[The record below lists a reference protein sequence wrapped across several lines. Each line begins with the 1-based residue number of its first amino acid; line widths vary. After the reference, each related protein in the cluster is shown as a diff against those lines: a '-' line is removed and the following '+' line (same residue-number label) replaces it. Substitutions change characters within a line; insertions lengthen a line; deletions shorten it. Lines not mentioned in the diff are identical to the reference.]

1 MRSIHIPTEPTPA
14 GQPHPLLRLGFRPF
28 YLLAAALA
36 VLSVPLWLAG
46 YKGMLPTLP
55 AANVLWHMHEM
66 VFGFAGAVIIGFLFT
81 AGRNWTNLPTPQG
94 SQLAALAVLWVAGR
108 VAMLLA
114 PGLPAMLVDGA
125 FLPLCAVAFGR
136 VLYLAQ
142 SKRNYPICG
151 ILVLLSVANL
161 LFHAA
166 ANGWISLS
174 PLAPVHGAI
183 MMVTA
188 LEAVIGGR
196 VIPMF
201 TRNGAPGSQPA
212 SVAWREKASIALL
225 LATALAWV
233 AGLPGAVIASAAF
246 AAAAVNAVRLAGWAP
261 FATVR
266 VPLLWILHLA
276 YAWIV
281 AGLVLLGFAALG
293 IGSASSAFHAL
304 AVGGMSGL
312 ILGMITRTALG
323 HTGRMLRATRA
334 ESAMYLLLQAGAV
347 ARLCANIVP
356 AGARDVLLLAS
367 ALGWSA
373 AFMLYL
379 FVYAPYLSQARIDGR
394 EG

>member
-36 VLSVPLWLAG
+36 AVSVPLWLAG
-46 YKGMLPTLP
+46 YKGALP
-55 AANVLWHMHEM
+55 ALPAVNMLWHMHEM

-81 AGRNWTNLPTPQG
+81 AGRNWTNLPTPAG
-94 SQLAALAVLWVAGR
+94 GQLAALSALWIAGR
-108 VAMLLA
+108 AAMLLA
-114 PGLPAMLVDGA
+114 PGVPALVVDGL
-125 FLPLCAVAFGR
+125 FLPLCALAFGR
-136 VLYLAQ
+136 VLVQAQ

-166 ANGWISLS
+166 ANGWITLS
-174 PLAPVHGAI
+174 AFKPVHGAI
-183 MMVTA
+183 LMITV

-201 TRNGAPGSQPA
+201 TRNGAPGSQP
-212 SVAWREKASIALL
+212 VTVGWREKASIALL

-233 AGLPGAVIASAAF
+233 GGLPGAVVAVAAF
-246 AAAAVNAVRLAGWAP
+246 AAAGVNAVRLHGWAP
-261 FATVR
+261 LATVR

-281 AGLVLLGFAALG
+281 AGLLLLGFSALG
-293 IGSASSAFHAL
+293 IGSSSSAFHAL

-312 ILGMITRTALG
+312 IIGMITRTALG
-323 HTGRMLRATRA
+323 HTGRMLRAGRA
-334 ESAMYLLLQAGAV
+334 ESAMYLLLQVGAV
-347 ARLCANIVP
+347 ARLCANLLP
-356 AGARDVLLLAS
+356 AEARDAMLAVS
-367 ALGWSA
+367 GLAWA
-373 AFMLYL
+373 ASFLTYL
-379 FVYAPYLSQARIDGR
+379 FVYGPYLSKARVDGR

>member
-1 MRSIHIPTEPTPA
+1 MRSIHIPAEPTPA

-36 VLSVPLWLAG
+36 ALAIPLWMAG
-46 YKGMLPTLP
+46 YQGMLPALP

-66 VFGFAGAVIIGFLFT
+66 VFGFAGAVIVGFLFT
-81 AGRNWTNLPTPQG
+81 AGRNWTNLSTPDG
-94 SQLAALAVLWVAGR
+94 GRLAALALLWLAGR
-108 VAMLLA
+108 AAMLLA
-114 PGLPAMLVDGA
+114 PGVPALLVDGL

-136 VLYLAQ
+136 VLVQAR
-142 SKRNYPICG
+142 SKRNYPVCG
-151 ILVLLSVANL
+151 ILALLSLANL

-166 ANGWISLS
+166 ANGWIALS

-183 MMVTA
+183 LLVTV

-201 TRNGAPGSQPA
+201 TRNGAPGSQPV
-212 SVAWREKASIALL
+212 SVAWRDKASIALL
-225 LATALAWV
+225 AATALAWV
-233 AGLPGAVIASAAF
+233 AGAPAAATALCAF
-246 AAAAVNAVRLAGWAP
+246 AAAALNAARLLGWAP
-261 FATVR
+261 LATLR
-266 VPLLWILHLA
+266 TPLLWVLHLA

-281 AGLVLLGFAALG
+281 AGLLLLGFAALG

-312 ILGMITRTALG
+312 IIGMITRTALG
-323 HTGRMLRATRA
+323 HTGRLLRATRA

-347 ARLCANIVP
+347 GRLCANLLP
-356 AGARDVLLLAS
+356 AGWRDAALLAS
-367 ALGWSA
+367 ALAWTA
-373 AFMLYL
+373 AFLLYL
-379 FVYAPYLSQARIDGR
+379 LVYAPYLSQARIDGR

>member
-1 MRSIHIPTEPTPA
+1 MRSIHLPTEPAPA

-36 VLSVPLWLAG
+36 ALSVPLWLAG
-46 YKGMLPTLP
+46 YKGMLPSLP
-55 AANVLWHMHEM
+55 AASMLWHMHEM

-81 AGRNWTNLPTPQG
+81 AGRNWTNLPTPAG
-94 SQLAALAVLWVAGR
+94 AELAALAVLWVAGR
-108 VAMLLA
+108 AAMLLA
-114 PGLPAMLVDGA
+114 PGLPAMIVDGM
-125 FLPLCAVAFGR
+125 FLPLCAAAFGR
-136 VLYLAQ
+136 VLVLAR

-151 ILVLLSVANL
+151 ILALLSVANL

-166 ANGWISLS
+166 ANGWIALS
-174 PLAPVHGAI
+174 ALKPVHGAI
-183 MMVTA
+183 LMVTV

-212 SVAWREKASIALL
+212 TVAWREKASIALL
-225 LATALAWV
+225 LATAVAWV
-233 AGLPGAVIASAAF
+233 GGLPGFVAAPLAF
-246 AAAAVNAVRLAGWAP
+246 AAAGVNALRLAGWAP

-281 AGLVLLGFAALG
+281 AGLLLLGFAALG

-312 ILGMITRTALG
+312 IIGMITRTALG
-323 HTGRMLRATRA
+323 HTGRMLRAGPA
-334 ESAMYLLLQAGAV
+334 ESGMYLLLQAGAIG
-347 ARLCANIVP
+347 RLCANIVP
-356 AGARDVLLLAS
+356 AGMRDILLLGS
-367 ALGWSA
+367 AIAWSA
-373 AFMLYL
+373 AFLLYL
-379 FVYAPYLSQARIDGR
+379 FVYGPYLSQARIDGR

>member
-36 VLSVPLWLAG
+36 ALAVPLWLAA
-46 YKGMLPTLP
+46 YKGMLPALP
-55 AANVLWHMHEM
+55 SANILWHMHEM

-81 AGRNWTNLPTPQG
+81 AGRNWTNLQTPQG
-94 SQLAALAVLWVAGR
+94 GTLAALALLWLAGR

-114 PGLPAMLVDGA
+114 LGVPALLVDGL
-125 FLPLCAVAFGR
+125 FLPLCAAVFGR
-136 VLYLAQ
+136 ALFQAQ

-151 ILVLLSVANL
+151 TLVLLSLANL

-166 ANGWISLS
+166 ANGWIAL
-174 PLAPVHGAI
+174 PALTPVHGAI
-183 MMVTA
+183 LMITV
-188 LEAVIGGR
+188 LEAVIAGR

-201 TRNGAPGSQPA
+201 TRNGAPGSQPVT
-212 SVAWREKASIALL
+212 VAWREKASIALL
-225 LATALAWV
+225 LATMAAWV
-233 AGLPGAVIASAAF
+233 VGMPGPVVAAAAF
-246 AAAAVNAVRLAGWAP
+246 AAAGANAVRLVGWAP

-281 AGLVLLGFAALG
+281 AGLLLLGFAALG
-293 IGSASSAFHAL
+293 IGSSSSAFHAL

-312 ILGMITRTALG
+312 IIGMITRTALG
-323 HTGRMLRATRA
+323 HTGRMLRDGHA

-347 ARLCANIVP
+347 GRLCANLVP
-356 AGARDVLLLAS
+356 AETRDVALALS
-367 ALGWSA
+367 ALAWSA
-373 AFMLYL
+373 AFLVYL
-379 FVYAPYLSQARIDGR
+379 VVYAPYLSKARIDGR

>member
-1 MRSIHIPTEPTPA
+1 MRSIHIPAEPTPP

-28 YLLAAALA
+28 YLLAAGLA
-36 VLSVPLWLAG
+36 VLSVPLWMAA
-46 YKGMLPTLP
+46 YKGHLGALP
-55 AANVLWHMHEM
+55 NVGLLWHMHEM
-66 VFGFAGAVIIGFLFT
+66 VFGFAIAVIVGFLFT

-94 SQLAALAVLWVAGR
+94 GALAALAALWLAGR
-108 VAMLLA
+108 AAMLLA
-114 PGLPAMLVDGA
+114 PGLPALLVDGA
-125 FLPLCAVAFGR
+125 FLPVCALLFGR
-136 VLYLAQ
+136 VLVLAR
-142 SKRNYPICG
+142 STRNYPILA
-151 ILVLLSVANL
+151 ILGLLSLANL

-166 ANGWISLS
+166 ALGWIALS

-183 MMVTA
+183 LLVTV

-201 TRNGAPGSQPA
+201 TRNGAPGSQPV
-212 SVAWREKASIALL
+212 SLAWRDKASIALL
-225 LATALAWV
+225 AATALAWT
-233 AGLPGAVIASAAF
+233 AGAPAALTAALAFGAAI
-246 AAAAVNAVRLAGWAP
+246 VNGARLLGWAP
-261 FATVR
+261 LATLR

-281 AGLVLLGFAALG
+281 AGLLLLGFAALG

-312 ILGMITRTALG
+312 ILGMMTRTALG
-323 HTGRMLRATRA
+323 HTGRMLLAGRA

-356 AGARDVLLLAS
+356 HGAREALLGGS
-367 ALGWSA
+367 ALAWSA
-373 AFMLYL
+373 AFLLYL
-379 FVYAPYLSQARIDGR
+379 VVYAPYLGRARVDGR

>member
-1 MRSIHIPTEPTPA
+1 MRSIHLPIESTPA

-28 YLLAAALA
+28 YLLASALA
-36 VLSVPLWLAG
+36 VLSVPLWLAA
-46 YKGMLPTLP
+46 YMGMLTILP

-66 VFGFAGAVIIGFLFT
+66 VFGFGGAVIVGFLFT
-81 AGRNWTNLPTPQG
+81 AGRNWTNLQTPQG
-94 SQLAALAVLWVAGR
+94 GQLAALAVLWIAGR
-108 VAMLLA
+108 AAMLLA
-114 PGLPAMLVDGA
+114 PGLPALLVDGL
-125 FLPLCAVAFGR
+125 FLPLCAAAFGR
-136 VLYLAQ
+136 VLMQAQ

-161 LFHAA
+161 LCHAA
-166 ANGWISLS
+166 ANGWITLS
-174 PLAPVHGAI
+174 ALTPVHGAI
-183 MMVTA
+183 LMITV

-201 TRNGAPGSQPA
+201 TRNGAPGSQPV
-212 SVAWREKASIALL
+212 SVAWCEKASIALL
-225 LATALAWV
+225 LATAVAWV
-233 AGLPGAVIASAAF
+233 AGLAGLLVATLAF
-246 AAAAVNAVRLAGWAP
+246 AAAGSNAVRLAGWAP

-323 HTGRMLRATRA
+323 HTGRMLRAGLA
-334 ESAMYLLLQAGAV
+334 ESAMYLLLQAGAL
-347 ARLCANIVP
+347 ARLCANIIP
-356 AGARDVLLLAS
+356 AGIRDYLLAAS
-367 ALGWSA
+367 ALAWSV
-373 AFMLYL
+373 AFLLYL
-379 FVYAPYLSQARIDGR
+379 LVYAPYLSQARIDGR

>member
-1 MRSIHIPTEPTPA
+1 MRSIHIPTEPTPI

-36 VLSVPLWLAG
+36 ALSVPLWLAG
-46 YKGMLPTLP
+46 YKGALP
-55 AANVLWHMHEM
+55 ALPAVNMLWHMHEM

-81 AGRNWTNLPTPQG
+81 AGRNWTNLPTPAG
-94 SQLAALAVLWVAGR
+94 GQLAALAGLWIAGR
-108 VAMLLA
+108 AAMLLA
-114 PGLPAMLVDGA
+114 PGVPALVVDGL
-125 FLPLCAVAFGR
+125 FLPLCALAFGR
-136 VLYLAQ
+136 VLVRAQ

-151 ILVLLSVANL
+151 ILILLSVANL

-166 ANGWISLS
+166 ANGWIALS
-174 PLAPVHGAI
+174 AFKPVHGAI
-183 MMVTA
+183 LMITV

-212 SVAWREKASIALL
+212 TVAWREKASIALL
-225 LATALAWV
+225 LATALAV
-233 AGLPGAVIASAAF
+233 AAVAF
-246 AAAAVNAVRLAGWAP
+246 AAAGVNAVRLAGWAP

-281 AGLVLLGFAALG
+281 AGLLLLGFAALG
-293 IGSASSAFHAL
+293 IGSSSSAFHAL

-312 ILGMITRTALG
+312 IIGMITRTALG
-323 HTGRMLRATRA
+323 HTGRMLRAGRA

-347 ARLCANIVP
+347 ARLCANLLP
-356 AGARDVLLLAS
+356 AEARDILLAGS
-367 ALGWSA
+367 ALAWAGS
-373 AFMLYL
+373 FLTYL
-379 FVYAPYLSQARIDGR
+379 CVYGPYLSKARVDGR

>member
-1 MRSIHIPTEPTPA
+1 MRSIHIPAEPTPA

-36 VLSVPLWLAG
+36 ALAIPLWMAG
-46 YKGMLPTLP
+46 YQGMLPALP

-66 VFGFAGAVIIGFLFT
+66 VFGFAGAVIVGFLFT
-81 AGRNWTNLPTPQG
+81 AGRNWTNLPTPDG
-94 SQLAALAVLWVAGR
+94 GRLAALALLWLAGR
-108 VAMLLA
+108 AAMLLA
-114 PGLPAMLVDGA
+114 PGVPALLVDGL

-136 VLYLAQ
+136 VLVQAR
-142 SKRNYPICG
+142 SKRNYPVCG
-151 ILVLLSVANL
+151 ILALLSLANL

-166 ANGWISLS
+166 ANGWIALS

-183 MMVTA
+183 LLVTV

-201 TRNGAPGSQPA
+201 TRNGAPGSQPV
-212 SVAWREKASIALL
+212 SVAWRDKASMALL
-225 LATALAWV
+225 AATALAWV
-233 AGLPGAVIASAAF
+233 AGAPAAATALCAF
-246 AAAAVNAVRLAGWAP
+246 AAAALNAARLLGWAP
-261 FATVR
+261 LATLR
-266 VPLLWILHLA
+266 TPLLWVLHLA

-281 AGLVLLGFAALG
+281 AGLLLLGFAALG

-312 ILGMITRTALG
+312 IIGMITRTALG
-323 HTGRMLRATRA
+323 HTGRLLRATRA

-347 ARLCANIVP
+347 GRLCANLLP
-356 AGARDVLLLAS
+356 AGWRDAALLAS
-367 ALGWSA
+367 ALAWTA
-373 AFMLYL
+373 AFLLYL
-379 FVYAPYLSQARIDGR
+379 LVYAPYLSQARIDGR

>member
-36 VLSVPLWLAG
+36 ALSAPLWLAA
-46 YKGMLPTLP
+46 YKGMLPALP
-55 AANVLWHMHEM
+55 AANMLWHMHEM
-66 VFGFAGAVIIGFLFT
+66 VFGFGAAVIVGFLFT
-81 AGRNWTNLPTPQG
+81 AGRNWTNLQTPAG
-94 SQLAALAVLWVAGR
+94 AQLAALAILWIAGR
-108 VAMLLA
+108 VAMLLT
-114 PGLPAMLVDGA
+114 PGVPAMIVDGL
-125 FLPLCAVAFGR
+125 FLPLCAIAFGR
-136 VLYLAQ
+136 VLYLAR

-166 ANGWISLS
+166 SNGWIDLS
-174 PLAPVHGAI
+174 ALTPVQGAI
-183 MMVTA
+183 LMITV

-212 SVAWREKASIALL
+212 TVAWREKASIALL
-225 LATALAWV
+225 LTTALAWV
-233 AGLPGAVIASAAF
+233 TGLPGMVVATVAF
-246 AAAAVNAVRLAGWAP
+246 AAAAVNAVRLIGWAP

-293 IGSASSAFHAL
+293 IGSSSSAFHAL

-323 HTGRMLRATRA
+323 HTGRMLRAGRA
-334 ESAMYLLLQAGAV
+334 ESAMYLLLQVGAV
-347 ARLCANIVP
+347 GRLCANLIP
-356 AGARDVLLLAS
+356 ANARDFVLVGS
-367 ALGWSA
+367 ALAWSA
-373 AFMLYL
+373 AFVVYL
-379 FVYAPYLSQARIDGR
+379 VVYAPYLCRARIDGR

>member
-36 VLSVPLWLAG
+36 MLSVPLWLAS
-46 YKGMLPTLP
+46 YKGMLSALP

-66 VFGFAGAVIIGFLFT
+66 VFGFGGAVIVGFLFT
-81 AGRNWTNLPTPQG
+81 AGRNWTNLQTPAG
-94 SQLAALAVLWVAGR
+94 GRLAALAVLWIAGR
-108 VAMLLA
+108 VAMLAA
-114 PGLPAMLVDGA
+114 PGVPALVVDGL

-136 VLYLAQ
+136 VLYQAQ

-151 ILVLLSVANL
+151 ILALLSVANL

-166 ANGWISLS
+166 ANGWIALS
-174 PLAPVHGAI
+174 ALTPVHGAI
-183 MMVTA
+183 LMITV

-201 TRNGAPGSQPA
+201 TRNGAPGSQPVT
-212 SVAWREKASIALL
+212 VAWREKASIALL

-233 AGLPGAVIASAAF
+233 SGLPGFIVAPVAF
-246 AAAAVNAVRLAGWAP
+246 AAAAINAVRLVGWAP

-293 IGSASSAFHAL
+293 IGTSSSAFHAL

-323 HTGRMLRATRA
+323 HTGRMLRAGRA
-334 ESAMYLLLQAGAV
+334 ESAMYLLLQAGAL

-356 AGARDVLLLAS
+356 AGIRDFLLLGS
-367 ALGWSA
+367 ALAWSL
-373 AFMLYL
+373 AFLLYL